1 MTIRFTLRQL
11 EYFVAVGETGSITH
25 ASERLNVSSPS
36 ISTSVSQ
43 LETELGIQLFIRKH
57 ARGLSLTPG
66 GRRFL
71 TESQTL
77 LKSAEDL
84 GNLATDIS
92 ENVSGPLNIGCLKTI
107 APMVLPELRRRFERA
122 YPAVSIKQI
131 EADHAALLRATRDA
145 EIDVSLTY
153 DLNTPADMQFES
165 LAELPPYVMLAAS
178 HRLAGQS
185 GIAPEELVEE
195 PMVLL
200 DLPISSDYF
209 LSIFTRTGLK
219 PKISER
225 TKDLA
230 MVRSMVANG
239 FGYSLANIRS
249 RTEFSPDGKPLKL
262 VPLTGGI
269 QPMKLGL
276 ITSKETRKPRIL
288 SAYIDFCR
296 DVISQESI
304 PGLAMI

>member
-1 MTIRFTLRQL
+1 
-11 EYFVAVGETGSITH
+11 
-25 ASERLNVSSPS
+25 
-36 ISTSVSQ
+36 
-43 LETELGIQLFIRKH
+43 
-57 ARGLSLTPG
+57 
-66 GRRFL
+66 
-71 TESQTL
+71 
-77 LKSAEDL
+77 
-84 GNLATDIS
+84 
-92 ENVSGPLNIGCLKTI
+92 
-107 APMVLPELRRRFERA
+107 MVLPELRRRFERA

-131 EADHAALLRATRDA
+131 EADHAALLKATRNA

-239 FGYSLANIRS
+239 LWLFIGKYSFSNRIFSRRKTTKACAFDGGHTAHEIR
-249 RTEFSPDGKPLKL
+249 
-262 VPLTGGI
+262 
-269 QPMKLGL
+269 
-276 ITSKETRKPRIL
+276 
-288 SAYIDFCR
+288 AYY
-296 DVISQESI
+296 Q
-304 PGLAMI
+304 